1 MPKENDMAKQESKT
15 EVHKGATKVASG
27 IAKVFDTVAK
37 QGNILTQC
45 VTSVKSVYRGADV
58 PVADERFIA
67 DNVARIR
74 NWSKAS
80 EGPRKSEVRKI
91 VRNYA
96 LIPEAM
102 QLYQRK
108 HDTFTWHTAMKLV
121 TKLNAGNTPKQ
132 AVAAMVATASA
143 SAPKPMA
150 VFAAAI
156 ARIVN
161 LDTRSPK
168 VIAFRKDLAKL
179 LDKHNLA

>member
-1 MPKENDMAKQESKT
+1 MSKETKV
-15 EVHKGATKVASG
+15 EVRKGATKVASG
-27 IAKVFDTVAK
+27 IAKVFDTVSK

-45 VTSVKSVYRGADV
+45 VTSVRSVYRGAEV
-58 PVADERFIA
+58 PVVDERFIA

-102 QLYQRK
+102 QLYQKK

-121 TKLNAGNTPKQ
+121 TKLNGGNTPRQ
-132 AVAAMVATASA
+132 AVAAMVATSD
-143 SAPKPMA
+143 SAPPNALK
-150 VFAAAI
+150 VFASCI
-156 ARIVN
+156 TRIVN
-161 LDTRSPK
+161 LETRSQK
-168 VIAFRKDLAKL
+168 IIAFRKDLSKL

>member
-1 MPKENDMAKQESKT
+1 MSNDKQEVK
-15 EVHKGATKVASG
+15 KGASKVASG
-27 IAKVFDTVAK
+27 IAKVFDTVSK

-45 VTSVKSVYRGADV
+45 VTAVKGTYRGAEV

-102 QLYQRK
+102 QLYQKK
-108 HDTFTWHTAMKLV
+108 HDTFTWHTAMRLV
-121 TKLNAGNTPKQ
+121 TKLNGGNTPKQ
-132 AVAAMVATASA
+132 AVAAMVATTSA
-143 SAPKPMA
+143 NAPTALK

-156 ARIVN
+156 TRIVN
-161 LDTRSPK
+161 LETRSSK
-168 VIAFRKDLAKL
+168 IIAFRKDLSKL